1 MSRSPCSHPQP
12 HAASGAASV
21 SHPPRTPRAA
31 APLPG
36 WLLCAIGTA
45 AGLGT
50 VGVQAQPSQRPL
62 LVSSTGAKPNIV
74 VSLDNSGSMAIP
86 YPDGYDVSTPGWRG
100 LPAGDDGQPMFEAQR
115 SPDVNPM
122 YYNPRITY
130 RPRVDAKGEPLQAN
144 DGIQF
149 ISNASS
155 AAFSY
160 KVFADPMAPA
170 GAGPVLIISAQFP
183 NYPAVQE
190 PKNQTPLYSL
200 SLSQWAPV
208 NRAHGAADL
217 NSNTPPFTYVL
228 CDNAA
233 PNGKLRTTAFGTTCN
248 RVLRTVDVRYDGTN
262 PIALPADHQRTDCA
276 QALNLRCSR
285 QEEVTNILNWY
296 RYYRTR
302 IEAIT
307 TALGQALQSDKLTDG
322 LARIGYRPINMVPES
337 GAVPQL
343 GKNTNRPQVLRG
355 VRPWAKGPANEQFY
369 QWLYGSYANG
379 GTPLQRAYKDVASYL
394 SVGTGAKEDPWAR
407 DPSRVSD
414 DANPEL
420 GCRRAY
426 QVVLSDGGWSD
437 DDLRGT
443 PPDTPNQDATKGP
456 SFTRSTAGNAPAE
469 TFAYQPE
476 GISSGPQRYIPYPGP
491 ATGGLADLAAKY
503 RWHTDLRPQL
513 ENNVPTRDFQ
523 PAFWQNLTTYAI
535 GYLIRPSGDN
545 GAASGLSFQQINTYR
560 NQYLVKG
567 YQGATPPNW
576 PAAGADLRTTAWNNS
591 YKFWEFARPESD
603 RIDDFIQSGYT
614 GGGRSFSVQDAAGVR
629 ATIDAILSDIL
640 DASGNDAGI
649 ALGSSPAATRS
660 LDGRLKFKVDYRTT
674 DNMGNVTAQQVDQ
687 NGNPKLL
694 DQDANGQAL
703 KPPSETY
710 WSAQQ
715 LIPAPTDRRLYS
727 IGDSGQGMELK
738 GRLDRLPSGP
748 RSALRTGAHVA
759 DLPDDERFIDYLRGK
774 DPVTDL
780 KDQPYRLRA
789 SPIGAI
795 VNSAPVLLG
804 ASQNY
809 GYEDAQSTVSG
820 KERYAAYRD
829 RIALPPDTL
838 FAATNA
844 GVVHAL
850 SAANGRE
857 IAAYMP
863 RRSLRRLL
871 DQAQPDSGFRYVLDG
886 PLSTHDVYDGS
897 SWNSLVVGSGGRGE
911 RVVYALR
918 PRLDARGETQ
928 MDKDDFLWETGPD
941 AIDTAN
947 DGDNTPFATGYMTNP
962 ARSGQTDSGAWVVV
976 LNSGHYNGQADGSRH
991 GLVVLN
997 ALTGQVLRTIALPA
1011 DDAARHTDYSAG
1023 RGLGGVT
1030 LVRDTRK
1037 RIVAAYAGDAR
1048 GHLWRFDLRG
1058 APADWKVSYG
1068 KPLFTAE
1075 NHRPIYAA
1083 PAWQA
1088 HPKGGLIVI
1097 AATGMLL
1104 EDSDASDTSQ
1114 REAIYGI
1121 WDPSSRT
1128 DGSEAANF
1136 QTVSPDQLLEQKI
1149 EALKGSGDGKSYFS
1163 ISRNPI
1169 AWDGPKASKGWK
1181 LRLGGADGQGQMTRA
1196 GERVIEQLANAGSSV
1211 VVGSVVINRGG
1222 GDAESCTGT
1231 DAPGG
1236 AIYVLNALDGAG
1248 KRAFDTDQD
1257 GRLDEASMVFVAA
1270 GGYARG
1276 NAVVNTTPEAKMGPA
1291 QQAERYVATK
1301 DGESSFNNPGCRA
1314 ASLSLLG
1321 VGNGQQAAGVTCP
1334 VAWSRQQYQLTRLPQ

>member
-1 MSRSPCSHPQP
+1 MSRSPCSRPLPHPAP
-12 HAASGAASV
+12 GPAPIPR
-21 SHPPRTPRAA
+21 PPRTPRPAA
-31 APLPG
+31 HLPG

-45 AGLGT
+45 AGLGA
-50 VGVQAQPSQRPL
+50 VEVQAQPSQRPL

-74 VSLDNSGSMAIP
+74 ISLDNSGSMAIP
-86 YPDGYDVSTPGWRG
+86 YPDGYDVSRPGWRG
-100 LPAGDDGQPMFEAQR
+100 LPTGDDGQPMFEAQR

-160 KVFADPMAPA
+160 KVFADPMDPA

-183 NYPAVQE
+183 NYPPVQE

-208 NRAHGAADL
+208 NRPHGAADL

-228 CDNAA
+228 CDKAA
-233 PNGKLRTTAFGTTCN
+233 PNGALRRTAFGTTCN
-248 RVLRTVDVRYDGTN
+248 RVLRTVDVRHDGTD

-276 QALNLRCSR
+276 QALKLRCTR
-285 QEEVTNILNWY
+285 EEEVTNILNWY

-307 TALGQALQSDKLTDG
+307 TALGQALHSDKLTDG

-343 GKNTNRPQVLRG
+343 GKSTNRPQVLRG
-355 VRPWAKGPANEQFY
+355 VRPWATGPANEQFY
-369 QWLYGSYANG
+369 QWLYGNYANG
-379 GTPLQRAYKDVASYL
+379 GTPLQRAYKDVASYFG
-394 SVGTGAKEDPWAR
+394 VGTGAKENPWAR

-414 DANPEL
+414 ASNPEL

-443 PPDTPNQDATKGP
+443 PPDTPNQDATQGP
-456 SFTRSTAGNAPAE
+456 GFTRSTAGNAPAE

-476 GISSGPQRYIPYPGP
+476 GISSGRQRYVPYPGP
-491 ATGGLADLAAKY
+491 ATGGLADLAAQY
-503 RWHTDLRPQL
+503 HWHTDLRPQL
-513 ENNVPTRDFQ
+513 ENNVPTRDLQ

-545 GAASGLSFQQINTYR
+545 GVASGLSFQQINTYR
-560 NQYLVKG
+560 NQYLANG
-567 YQGATPPNW
+567 YQGATSPRW
-576 PAAGADLRTTAWNNS
+576 PSKGADLRTTAWNNS

-649 ALGSSPAATRS
+649 ALGSAPAAADS

-674 DNMGNVTAQQVDQ
+674 DNIGNVTAQQVDQ
-687 NGNPKLL
+687 NGNPQLL

-715 LIPAPTDRRLYS
+715 QMPAPADRRLYS
-727 IGDSGQGMELK
+727 LGDDGLGVELK
-738 GRLDRLPSGP
+738 GRLDRLPSGI
-748 RSALRTGAHVA
+748 RSALRMGAHA
-759 DLPDDERFIDYLRGK
+759 DKLPDDERFVDYLRGK
-774 DPVTDL
+774 DPVIDL
-780 KDQPYRLRA
+780 RDQPYRLRA
-789 SPIGAI
+789 SPLGAI

-804 ASQNY
+804 ASQHY

-820 KERYAAYRD
+820 KASYAAYRD

-838 FAATNA
+838 FVATNA

-850 SAANGRE
+850 DATNGRE

-886 PLSTHDVYDGS
+886 PLSTHDVFDGS

-911 RVVYALR
+911 RVIYALR
-918 PRLDARGETQ
+918 PRLGARGETQ
-928 MDKDDFLWETGPD
+928 MDQNDFLWETGPD

-947 DGDNTPFATGYMTNP
+947 DGDNTPFATGHMTNP
-962 ARSGQTDSGAWVVV
+962 ARSGQTDSGDWVVV

-997 ALTGQVLRTIALPA
+997 ALTGQVLRTITLPVA
-1011 DDAARHTDYSAG
+1011 YSAG

-1058 APADWKVSYG
+1058 APANWRVSYG
-1068 KPLFTAE
+1068 QPLFTAE

-1088 HPKGGLIVI
+1088 HPKGGLIVV

-1121 WDPSSRT
+1121 WDPTSRT

-1136 QTVSPDQLLEQKI
+1136 QTVSPDQLLEQKP
-1149 EALKGSGDGKSYFS
+1149 EALKATVDGKSYFS
-1163 ISRNPI
+1163 ISRHPI
-1169 AWDGPKASKGWK
+1169 AWDGPQASKGWQ
-1181 LRLGGADGQGQMTRA
+1181 LRLGGADGQGQMARA
-1196 GERVIEQLANAGSSV
+1196 GERVIEPLANAGSSV
-1211 VVGSVVINRGG
+1211 VIGSVVINRGG
-1222 GDAESCTGT
+1222 SDAESCTGA

-1248 KRAFDTDQD
+1248 RRAFDTDQD

-1276 NAVVNTTPEAKMGPA
+1276 NALVNTTPEAKMGPA
-1291 QQAERYVATK
+1291 QHAERYVATQN
-1301 DGESSFNNPGCRA
+1301 GESSFNNPGCRA
-1314 ASLSLLG
+1314 ARLSLLG
-1321 VGNGQQAAGVTCP
+1321 VGNGQQAAGVSCP
-1334 VAWSRQQYQLTRLPQ
+1334 AAWSRQQYQLTRLPQ

>member
-1 MSRSPCSHPQP
+1 MSRSPCSRPLPHPAP
-12 HAASGAASV
+12 GPAPIPR
-21 SHPPRTPRAA
+21 PPRTPRPAA
-31 APLPG
+31 HLPG

-45 AGLGT
+45 AGLGA
-50 VGVQAQPSQRPL
+50 VQVQAQPSQRPL

-86 YPDGYDVSTPGWRG
+86 YPDGYDVSRPGWRG
-100 LPAGDDGQPMFEAQR
+100 LPTGDDGQPMFEAQR

-160 KVFADPMAPA
+160 KVFADPMDPA

-183 NYPAVQE
+183 NYPPVQE

-208 NRAHGAADL
+208 NRPHGAADL

-228 CDNAA
+228 CDKAA
-233 PNGKLRTTAFGTTCN
+233 PNGALRSTAFGTTCN
-248 RVLRTVDVRYDGTN
+248 RVLRTVDVRHDGTD

-276 QALNLRCSR
+276 QALKLRCTR
-285 QEEVTNILNWY
+285 EEEVTNILNWY

-302 IEAIT
+302 IEAIK
-307 TALGQALQSDKLTDG
+307 TALGQALHSDKLTDG

-343 GKNTNRPQVLRG
+343 GKSTSRPQVLRG
-355 VRPWAKGPANEQFY
+355 VRPWAKGPANDQFY
-369 QWLYGSYANG
+369 QWLYGNYANG
-379 GTPLQRAYKDVASYL
+379 GTPLQRAYKDVASYFG
-394 SVGTGAKEDPWAR
+394 VGTGAKENPWAR

-414 DANPEL
+414 ASNPEL

-456 SFTRSTAGNAPAE
+456 GFTRSTAGNAPAE

-476 GISSGPQRYIPYPGP
+476 GISSGRQRYVPYPGP
-491 ATGGLADLAAKY
+491 ATGGLADLAAQY
-503 RWHTDLRPQL
+503 HWHTDLRPQL
-513 ENNVPTRDFQ
+513 ENNVPTRDLQ
-523 PAFWQNLTTYAI
+523 PAFWQHLTTYAI

-545 GAASGLSFQQINTYR
+545 GVASGLSFQQINTYR
-560 NQYLVKG
+560 NQYLANG
-567 YQGATPPNW
+567 YQGATSPRW
-576 PAAGADLRTTAWNNS
+576 PSKGADLRTTAWNNS

-649 ALGSSPAATRS
+649 ALGSAPAAADS

-674 DNMGNVTAQQVDQ
+674 DNIGNVTAQQVDQ
-687 NGNPKLL
+687 NGNPQLL

-715 LIPAPTDRRLYS
+715 QMPAPADRRLYS
-727 IGDSGQGMELK
+727 LGDDGLGVELK
-738 GRLDRLPSGP
+738 GRLDRLPSGI
-748 RSALRTGAHVA
+748 RSALRMGAHA
-759 DLPDDERFIDYLRGK
+759 DKLPDDERFVDYLRGK
-774 DPVTDL
+774 DPVIDL
-780 KDQPYRLRA
+780 RDQPYRLRA
-789 SPIGAI
+789 SPLGAI

-804 ASQNY
+804 ASQHY

-838 FAATNA
+838 FVATNA

-850 SAANGRE
+850 DAANGRE

-886 PLSTHDVYDGS
+886 PLSTHDVFDGS

-918 PRLDARGETQ
+918 PRLGARGETQ
-928 MDKDDFLWETGPD
+928 MDQNDFLWETGPD

-947 DGDNTPFATGYMTNP
+947 DGDNTPFATGHMTNP
-962 ARSGQTDSGAWVVV
+962 ARSGQTDSGDWVVV

-997 ALTGQVLRTIALPA
+997 ALTGQVLRTITLPA
-1011 DDAARHTDYSAG
+1011 AYSAG
-1023 RGLGGVT
+1023 RGLGGAT
-1030 LVRDTRK
+1030 LVRDARR
-1037 RIVAAYAGDAR
+1037 RIVAAYAGDAM

-1058 APADWKVSYG
+1058 QPADWKVSYG
-1068 KPLFTAE
+1068 QPLFTTE
-1075 NHRPIYAA
+1075 NNRPIYAG

-1088 HPKGGLIVI
+1088 HPKGGMIVVL
-1097 AATGMLL
+1097 ATGILL
-1104 EDSDASDTSQ
+1104 QDSDTTDTTQ

-1121 WDPSSRT
+1121 WDPTSRT
-1128 DGSEAANF
+1128 DGKELANF
-1136 QTVSPDQLLEQKI
+1136 QQATPGQLLEQKV
-1149 EALKGSGDGKSYFS
+1149 EALKASVGSNSYYS
-1163 ISRNPI
+1163 INRNRI
-1169 AWDGPKASKGWK
+1169 DWQLHKGWK
-1181 LRLGGADGQGQMTRA
+1181 LQLGGWGDKDQMTRA
-1196 GERVIEQLANAGSSV
+1196 GERVIEQVANAGSSV
-1211 VVGSVVINRGG
+1211 LVSSVVINRGNSE
-1222 GDAESCTGT
+1222 DESCTGS
-1231 DAPGG
+1231 DAPGN

-1248 KRAFDTDQD
+1248 NPAFDTDKD
-1257 GRLDEASMVFVAA
+1257 GRPNDVSMVFVAA

-1276 NAVVNTTPEAKMGPA
+1276 YALVNTTPDARMSPA
-1291 QQAERYVATK
+1291 QQYERHVATQ
-1301 DGESSFNNPGCRA
+1301 DGESSYDDTGCR
-1314 ASLSLLG
+1314 G
-1321 VGNGQQAAGVTCP
+1321 GNTNITGTGNGGLQAATEC
-1334 VAWSRQQYQLTRLPQ
+1334 ARTWSRQQYQLTRLPQ